1 VPETVEVTCAG
12 CGCAC
17 DELEAV
23 VGDGGLESLTSPCP
37 LGEAWFTAAAA
48 SAPPVARVDGTEVEL
63 DEGLDAAAEILGGA
77 RLPLIYGLGRAT
89 IEAGRTAV
97 GITEIIGGVLDPAG
111 PALDGSAGLA
121 IQTVGVSTST
131 LGEIR
136 DRSRTVVVWREDPV
150 RTIPRLLPR
159 LGLDRAGRAAWEGGG
174 AGGRRLVVVDAERT
188 ATAEEAD
195 AFIELPAELDFEAL
209 WVLRAL
215 VEGKAVARE
224 HAEALPFE
232 ALEDLAAELRG
243 CVHGTVL
250 HGFGL
255 SGGAGGWVNALG
267 LFLAVRDLTRSAHV
281 VTLALRREVNAVGA
295 EDVLAWQT
303 GYPAAVSFAR
313 RFPRSSPG
321 EFNGAAMLARGEV
334 DAALVVA
341 SDPFGH
347 MPDAAVE
354 ALRRLPSVVIDP
366 VDTPT
371 AQAARV
377 ALAPAAPG
385 VFREGTVHRMD
396 GIPVPLRAPLEATR
410 PGEQDVLADLQ
421 ERLRRRR

>member
-1 VPETVEVTCAG
+1 VSETVEVTCAG

-23 VGDGGLESLTSPCP
+23 VGDGGLERLTSPCP
-37 LGEAWFTAAAA
+37 LGEAWFTELAQ
-48 SAPPVARVDGTEVEL
+48 SAPPVARIDGREVAL

-77 RLPLIYGLGRAT
+77 RLPLVYGLGRAT
-89 IEAGRTAV
+89 IEAQRTAV
-97 GITEIIGGVLDPAG
+97 GIAEAIGGVLDPAG

-121 IQTVGVSTST
+121 IQTVGVSTAT
-131 LGEIR
+131 LGEVR

-150 RTIPRLLPR
+150 TTIPRLLPR
-159 LGLDRAGRAAWEGGG
+159 LRMDRAGRDAWEGGE
-174 AGGRRLVVVDAERT
+174 RRLVVVDAERT

-195 AFIELPAELDFEAL
+195 TFIELPAELDFEAL

-215 VEGKAVARE
+215 EAGAPLVRE
-224 HAEALPFE
+224 HTEALPYD
-232 ALEDLAAELRG
+232 ALEQLATELHE
-243 CVHGTVL
+243 CTHGAVL

-267 LFLAVRDLTRSAHV
+267 LLLAVRDLSRSAHV
-281 VTLALRREVNAVGA
+281 VTVPLRMEVNAVGA

-321 EFNGAAMLARGEV
+321 EFNGAALLARGEV
-334 DAALVVA
+334 DAALVVS

-354 ALRRLPSVVIDP
+354 HLRGLPFVVIDP
-366 VDTPT
+366 SATPT
-371 AQAARV
+371 AEAARV

-385 VFREGTVHRMD
+385 VYREGTVHRMD
-396 GIPVPLRAPLEATR
+396 GVPVPLRAPLEATR
-410 PGEQDVLADLQ
+410 RGEHEVLAGLE
-421 ERLRRRR
+421 ERLRGQG

>member
-1 VPETVEVTCAG
+1 VSETVEVTCAG

-23 VGDGGLESLTSPCP
+23 VGDGGLERLTSPCP
-37 LGEAWFTAAAA
+37 LGEAWFTEHAE
-48 SAPPVARVDGTEVEL
+48 SAPPVARIEGREAGLE
-63 DEGLDAAAEILGGA
+63 EGLDAAAEILGGA
-77 RLPLIYGLGRAT
+77 RLPLIYGLGRTT
-89 IEAGRTAV
+89 IEAQRTAV
-97 GITEIIGGVLDPAG
+97 GIAEAIGGVLDPAG

-121 IQTVGVSTST
+121 IQTVGVSTAT
-131 LGEIR
+131 LGEVR

-150 RTIPRLLPR
+150 RTVPRLLGL
-159 LGLDRAGRAAWEGGG
+159 LGLDRAGREAWEGGE
-174 AGGRRLVVVDAERT
+174 RRLVVVDAERT

-195 AFIELPAELDFEAL
+195 TFIELPAELDFEAL

-215 VEGKAVARE
+215 EKGAPLVRE
-224 HAEALPFE
+224 HAEALPWA
-232 ALEDLAAELRG
+232 ALEQLAAELHD
-243 CVHGTVL
+243 CTHGAVL

-267 LFLAVRDLTRSAHV
+267 LLLAVRDLSRSAHV
-281 VTLALRREVNAVGA
+281 VTVAVRKEVNAVGA

-321 EFNGAAMLARGEV
+321 EFNGAALLARGEA
-334 DAALVVA
+334 DAALVIA

-347 MPDAAVE
+347 MPDAALE
-354 ALRRLPSVVIDP
+354 HLRGIPSVVVDP
-366 VDTPT
+366 SATPT
-371 AQAARV
+371 AEAARV

-385 VFREGTVHRMD
+385 VYREGTVHRMD
-396 GIPVPLRAPLEATR
+396 GVPVPLRAPREAAR
-410 PGEQDVLADLQ
+410 PGEDEVLAGLE
-421 ERLRRRR
+421 ERLRRQS